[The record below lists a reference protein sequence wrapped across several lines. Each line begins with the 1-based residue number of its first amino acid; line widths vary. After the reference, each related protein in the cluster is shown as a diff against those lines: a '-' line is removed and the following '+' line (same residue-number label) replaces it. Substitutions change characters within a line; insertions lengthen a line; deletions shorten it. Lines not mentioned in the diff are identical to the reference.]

1 MISDKIRCNWANSS
15 ENMQLYHD
23 TEYGF
28 PVEDNNEIFERLMLE
43 AYQAGLS
50 WQLVLN
56 KRDGFNRVFFNFDL
70 KKVAALDNEYLES
83 ISQNPDII
91 RNKLK
96 LNATVH
102 NAKIC
107 LQKIDEF
114 GSLLNYFNQLPHAPD
129 ELKDCVKIMKKQ
141 GFKFIGNL
149 VLEEFFMSIGLNKVK
164 HSKDCFLYDN

>member
-1 MISDKIRCNWANSS
+1 MTPDKIRCNWANSS

-28 PVEDNNEIFERLMLE
+28 PVKDDNEIFERLMLE

-56 KRDGFNRVFFNFDL
+56 KREGFNKVFFNFDL
-70 KKVAALDNEYLES
+70 KKVAELDEEYIES
-83 ISQNPDII
+83 IRQNPDII
-91 RNKLK
+91 RNQLKLK
-96 LNATVH
+96 ATVH
-102 NAKIC
+102 NANIC
-107 LQKIDEF
+107 LKKIEEF
-114 GSLLNYFNQLPHAPD
+114 GSLLEYFNQLPHAPL
-129 ELKDCVKIMKKQ
+129 ELKGCVKIMKKQ

-149 VLEEFFMSIGLNKVK
+149 VLEEFFMSIGLNKVQ